1 MTITNQSSVQFS
13 YTLPDGSMQTE
24 TRQSNIVTTDVLT
37 NLFTKVKSSSKT
49 FLQEGETAT
58 QTVLLTN
65 NSQYNLSNVFFSD
78 TMSNGVSHVLGSVI
92 VNGVN
97 QPTYNVENGF
107 DLDDIAPN
115 GVTTINYDVIANNP
129 KTNESVT
136 NFATINYTANE
147 RPLSENTN
155 MIELALVS
163 NRLSIVKTVDKSVA
177 TRGETLH
184 YVSTI
189 TNTGSLPKT
198 NLTFTDQIP
207 TGTTFVA
214 GSVRID
220 GVSQTGLNPSV
231 GFPLSDLAVGANVVV
246 EFDVLVN

>member
-65 NSQYNLSNVFFSD
+65 NSQYNLSNIFFSD
-78 TMSNGVSHVLGSVI
+78 TMSNGASHVLGSVI

-155 MIELALVS
+155 MIELTLVS

-177 TRGETLH
+177 TQGETLH

-220 GVSQTGLNPSV
+220 GVSQAGLNPSV